1 MACICEIRITF
12 IQTKYLVP
20 HLQSWKQQE
29 QYINSF
35 MSVEHFYDMVELWN
49 EVNETLRFRKQCEL
63 DLVKASAEWLNE
75 AWTVEFL
82 NAIQNLYIC
91 KETSNSTWNNFYQ
104 LCFFNSTFREDTTSF
119 LIRKVEK

>member
-35 MSVEHFYDMVELWN
+35 MSVEHFYDMVEL
-49 EVNETLRFRKQCEL
+49 
-63 DLVKASAEWLNE
+63 
-75 AWTVEFL
+75 
-82 NAIQNLYIC
+82 
-91 KETSNSTWNNFYQ
+91 
-104 LCFFNSTFREDTTSF
+104 
-119 LIRKVEK
+119 